1 MLTEEELKA
10 LEERKKKEDAEK
22 LNENPQTPEDYT
34 KNLGILVQRS
44 EAETKDF
51 KETVEKGNKKVEDL
65 TKEVTELKGEIER
78 VRVNVPPILD
88 ASGNKIPETD
98 ITKTLG
104 MTNEERKDTFEWWK
118 NGPVYDALRKMG
130 RVSPLDQKEHDDYI
144 QKMQP
149 VWAQKA
155 VESPAFQGLNN
166 PKAPRM
172 QRDKAVVT
180 GSMGIEQTGY
190 GAEWAPGVLGGKII
204 ALATYDSVILQEAQK
219 YPVSVQKAWWP
230 TADYSE
236 FACKWP
242 ATELDATQENPDR
255 IATSHFALESKW
267 GYTLALLGRQFIIN
281 CRQYGIAAVDSVLTF
296 TKHATAVK
304 MDQTGWAGA
313 TATHVCD
320 GLEVDSS
327 ITDLEL
333 GAGDDTFL
341 EVIYTDLFT
350 MKYNLPKRYRPN
362 AKFYGSGKFVSR
374 VRVME
379 DTQGNLINPA
389 MHMPNPLGV
398 DGSPVVEAEYA
409 NDTEGEGECVC
420 IYGNLKDTF
429 AYGFLED
436 MIFEST
442 SEKYWV
448 EGGVLFRLEF
458 WADMGVTLPT
468 ALRRLL
474 FYTTP

>member
-1 MLTEEELKA
+1 MDEKE
-10 LEERKKKEDAEK
+10 KKEQEDAEK

-51 KETVEKGNKKVEDL
+51 KETVEKVSKENEDL
-65 TKEVTELKGEIER
+65 KKDVTELKGEIER

-88 ASGNKIPETD
+88 ASGHKIPETD

-118 NGPVYDALRKMG
+118 NGVVYDTLRKMG

-155 VESPAFQGLNN
+155 VDSPAFQGLNN

-190 GAEWAPGVLGGKII
+190 GAEWAPGVLGGKVI
-204 ALATYDSVILQEAQK
+204 ALATYDSVILKEAQK

-242 ATELDATQENPDR
+242 ATDR
-255 IATSHFALESKW
+255 HQPLCT
-267 GYTLALLGRQFIIN
+267 
-281 CRQYGIAAVDSVLTF
+281 GIQMGI
-296 TKHATAVK
+296 HP
-304 MDQTGWAGA
+304 G
-313 TATHVCD
+313 
-320 GLEVDSS
+320 
-327 ITDLEL
+327 I
-333 GAGDDTFL
+333 
-341 EVIYTDLFT
+341 
-350 MKYNLPKRYRPN
+350 
-362 AKFYGSGKFVSR
+362 
-374 VRVME
+374 VRSPIHN
-379 DTQGNLINPA
+379 QL
-389 MHMPNPLGV
+389 
-398 DGSPVVEAEYA
+398 SPVR
-409 NDTEGEGECVC
+409 N
-420 IYGNLKDTF
+420 
-429 AYGFLED
+429 
-436 MIFEST
+436 
-442 SEKYWV
+442 
-448 EGGVLFRLEF
+448 
-458 WADMGVTLPT
+458 
-468 ALRRLL
+468 RRCG
-474 FYTTP
+474 